1 MPGAMGSCRFPIA
14 LLCLSAL
21 LLLAAPVAPAASDGG
36 CDLVAS
42 PAGSNSAS
50 GAPGDPLRGAR
61 ALVAALERG
70 QVGCFESGTYR
81 FRELKITERGI
92 TLTSV
97 PEGKATLRGRIW
109 IARGANRVT
118 ISDIHLDGRSGNHDL
133 PSPTV
138 NAHRA
143 RFERVDVTN
152 HHTGICFALGSPV
165 WGRAVGTVITH
176 SKVHDCGRLPSENQD
191 HGIYLAAA
199 SKTKIRHNW
208 IYRNADR
215 GIQLYPDAQRTRVVH
230 NVIYG
235 NGEGII
241 FSGDRKIAANHTLV
255 AENIIAASKI
265 RSNVE
270 SYFEPGGPVGRR
282 NVVRFNCVRGA
293 PSGYYAGP
301 EKSGI
306 QQDEVGFRAAHNV
319 FARPRFV
326 DPAHGDFR
334 LRDDSPCADLG
345 GKVSLRRPKPSGGR
359 KVRLQGQLPGP
370 PVGKVK
376 VQFKRRGHW
385 KTLTRRRVRASSF
398 KVRVKVP
405 RRLKAKRLHVRAE
418 APGHAPSRSVTLRLR
433 RHA

>member
-1 MPGAMGSCRFPIA
+1 MGSCRLPLA
-14 LLCLSAL
+14 VLALSAL
-21 LLLAAPVAPAASDGG
+21 LLLAAGAGSATAEGG

-42 PAGSNSAS
+42 PAGSNSAGGS
-50 GAPGDPLRGAR
+50 PDDPLRGAR
-61 ALVAALERG
+61 ALVAALDPG
-70 QVGCFESGTYR
+70 QVGCFEAGTYR
-81 FRELKITERGI
+81 FRELKVSEPGI
-92 TLTSV
+92 TLTSA
-97 PEGKATLRGRIW
+97 PGQRATLRGRIW
-109 IARGANRVT
+109 IARGANRAT
-118 ISDIHLDGRSGNHDL
+118 FSELDLDGRSGNHDL

-143 RFERVDVTN
+143 VFDKVDVSN

-165 WGRAVGTVITH
+165 WGRAVGTVIKH
-176 SKVHDCGRLPSENQD
+176 SKIHDCGRLPSENQD

-199 SKTKIRHNW
+199 SRTRIRDNW

-215 GIQLYPDAQRTRVVH
+215 GIQLYPDAQRTRVTH

-241 FSGDRKIAANHTLV
+241 FSGDRKVAANHNLV
-255 AENIIAASKI
+255 AENIIAASRI

-293 PSGYYAGP
+293 PSGYYAGAD
-301 EKSGI
+301 KSGI
-306 QQDEVGFRAAHNV
+306 QPDEIGFRAAHNV

-334 LRDDSPCADLG
+334 LREDSPCADLG
-345 GKVSLRRPKPSGGR
+345 GKVSLQWPKPSGGR
-359 KVRLQGQLPGP
+359 KVRLQGELPGP

-376 VQFKRRGHW
+376 VQFKRHGHW

-398 KVRVKVP
+398 KVKVKVP

-418 APGHAPSRSVTLRLR
+418 APGHAPSRSVTLRLHR
-433 RHA
+433 RG